1 MRDYKKINAWERSH
15 RFFLG
20 IYELTEQFPSDEKFG
35 IISQL
40 RRAALSIPTN
50 IAEGC
55 GRSTERELVRFMDIA
70 SGSASEVDY
79 LLYLAMELNYIDQ
92 DQYDTASNEL
102 TEIRKMIS
110 GYIKTV
116 RKANS

>member
-1 MRDYKKINAWERSH
+1 M
-15 RFFLG
+15 G
-20 IYELTEQFPSDEKFG
+20 IYTLTGKFPTDEKFG

-40 RRAALSIPTN
+40 RRAALSVPTN

-55 GRSTERELVRFMDIA
+55 GHSSERELVRFMDIA
-70 SGSASEVDY
+70 SGFASEVDY
-79 LLYLAMELNYIDQ
+79 LLYLATELKYINQ
-92 DQYDTASNEL
+92 DEYDRANKEL

-116 RKANS
+116 RNT

>member
-1 MRDYKKINAWERSH
+1 MRDYKKIEVWKRSH
-15 RFFLG
+15 RLVLG
-20 IYELTEQFPSDEKFG
+20 IYTLTEQFPSDEKYG

-79 LLYLAMELNYIDQ
+79 LLYLAMELKYIDQ
-92 DQYDTASNEL
+92 DRYEAAGGEL
-102 TEIRKMIS
+102 IEIRKMIS
-110 GYIKTV
+110 GYVKTI
-116 RKANS
+116 RNT

>member
-1 MRDYKKINAWERSH
+1 MRDYKKINAWKRSH
-15 RFFLG
+15 RFVLG
-20 IYELTEQFPSDEKFG
+20 IYTMTGKFPSDEKYG

-40 RRAALSIPTN
+40 RRAALSVPTN

-79 LLYLAMELNYIDQ
+79 LLYLAMELKYIDQ
-92 DQYDTASNEL
+92 DKYNRASNEL

-110 GYIKTV
+110 GYSKTI
-116 RKANS
+116 RS

>member
-15 RFFLG
+15 RFVLQ
-20 IYELTEQFPSDEKFG
+20 IYALTEAFPVDERFG

-55 GRSTERELVRFMDIA
+55 GRSTESELVRFMDIA

-79 LLYLAMELNYIDQ
+79 LLYLAMELKYIDP
-92 DQYDTASNEL
+92 DKYERASSEL

-110 GYIKTV
+110 GYAKSV
-116 RKANS
+116 RNT